1 MIAKVISGGQAGADE
16 AGVLA
21 ARQLHI
27 PTGGTMPRGWRTQR
41 GPRPDFA
48 HLYNMVEH
56 ASDSY
61 GPRTFANVHAADI
74 TLRIAHDLHA
84 AGEMLTE
91 KACRQMGRPHTDV
104 LVQAAE
110 SIFVQAAPSKHLVF
124 ARYAVELAAIDKA
137 AEAIRERAVAL
148 GRPVVVNVAGNS
160 ERTAPGIGDVAW
172 SVCRRIFEAVLTTG
186 GAS

>member
-1 MIAKVISGGQAGADE
+1 MIAKVISGGQTGADE

-21 ARQLHI
+21 ARQLNI

-56 ASDSY
+56 QSDAY
-61 GPRTFANVHAADI
+61 GPRTFANVYDADI
-74 TLRIAHDLHA
+74 TLRIAADMNS
-84 AGEMLTE
+84 AGERLTE
-91 KACRQMGRPHTDV
+91 KACRQMRRPHADV
-104 LVQAAE
+104 LVQAAA

-160 ERTAPGIGDVAW
+160 ERTAPGIGNVAW